1 MIRWA
6 PLILALPAAALVY
19 AALLGLG
26 MHRHAPAWAISM
38 AATLWMFGPPLAV
51 AGANKRDRPKRM
63 ATSMVVWALVLWTTL
78 PVFFPGERRDATA
91 TGLSLL
97 GISDFARTVA
107 NGLPDE
113 AIVSQPEL
121 TEAALA
127 TPVERPAPSPLSDA
141 EIALPYEG
149 AGRRLAVPVV
159 FQHGDNTLEVYMM
172 LDTGATYTTLPSSI
186 IKELGITHQGPVI
199 RLHTANGE
207 RDAQMSLV
215 DRVWLGDLAIDGV
228 AIATCD
234 PCASKDT
241 VGLLGLNVAGG
252 FNLNIDADRQ
262 EVIFTTR
269 ASRERHLDVKQF
281 TDLDATFTRY
291 PGGRVEVEVT
301 LENMSPRDVIAA
313 TAAIHCGDSTWNIP
327 IDGVPAGTV
336 GHSSRRL
343 PEHDKCDHYE
353 IALNSATW

>member
-1 MIRWA
+1 MTRWA
-6 PLILALPAAALVY
+6 PLILTLPAAALVY
-19 AALLGLG
+19 ATLLGLG
-26 MHRHAPAWAISM
+26 MHRHAPSWAISM

-51 AGANKRDRPKRM
+51 AGANKHNRPKRM
-63 ATSMVVWALVLWTTL
+63 AVAMAVWSVVLWITL
-78 PVFFPGERRDATA
+78 PVFFPGERREAAA

-97 GISDFARTVA
+97 GGSGIARTVA
-107 NGLPDE
+107 DGLPDE
-113 AIVSQPEL
+113 AHVSQPEL
-121 TEAALA
+121 AQAAVA
-127 TPVERPAPSPLSDA
+127 TPVEPPPPTPLSDA

-149 AGRRLAVPVV
+149 EGRRLAVPVV
-159 FQHGDNTLEVYMM
+159 FQHGGKTLEVYMM
-172 LDTGATYTTLPSSI
+172 LDTGATYTTLPTSVLD
-186 IKELGITHQGPVI
+186 ELGIDHAGPVI

-207 RDAQMSLV
+207 RDAQMKLA

-252 FNLNIDADRQ
+252 FNLTIDADRQ

-291 PGGRVEVEVT
+291 AGGRVEVEVT
-301 LENMSPRDVIAA
+301 LENTSPRPVKSAV
-313 TAAIHCGDSTWNIP
+313 AAIHCGETTWKVP
-327 IDGVPAGTV
+327 VEGVAAGDV

-343 PEHDKCDHYE
+343 PEHEPCDRYE
-353 IALNSATW
+353 IALDSASW